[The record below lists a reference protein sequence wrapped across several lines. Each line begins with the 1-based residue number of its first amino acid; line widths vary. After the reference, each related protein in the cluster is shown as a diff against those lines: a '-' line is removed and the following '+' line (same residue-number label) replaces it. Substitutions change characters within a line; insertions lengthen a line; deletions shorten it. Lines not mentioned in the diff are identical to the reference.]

1 MKLSRQTI
9 LSAVALMLMLWA
21 PTAALAIPI
30 NGTFSIAGLSDATVM
45 ATALNFLCTVPGP
58 LTAPCPGPI
67 TLPPLPVPGPYGN
80 FTDTAGTGSFAP
92 YVTQGGYIGN
102 VSQATAPLNTPFL
115 LPNWIVYS
123 STPGNP
129 VLPPDIILDLRFIF
143 LGVDP
148 TALPGVGVCGGA
160 PVPGQTCTPIIPAL
174 VTAANPGGLSPY
186 NLQNIA
192 GGGSTASFAVAGTA
206 RRISSPG
213 DVSNFNG
220 TFTAQFND
228 PFQTVLGQLLS
239 TGAVS
244 NSYSATFVV
253 SAIPEPATES
263 LAIGAVLIL
272 AGLGL
277 RKKFTSRVR
286 A

>member
-9 LSAVALMLMLWA
+9 PSAVALMLMLWA

-30 NGTFSIAGLSDATVM
+30 NGTFNIAGGSNATVM
-45 ATALNFLCTVPGP
+45 ATSLLFACTVGS
-58 LTAPCPGPI
+58 LANAPCPAPGGS
-67 TLPPLPVPGPYGN
+67 PPFGN
-80 FTDTAGTGSFAP
+80 FLTSSGTDSFAGFA
-92 YVTQGGYIGN
+92 TQGGYIEN
-102 VSQATAPLNTPFL
+102 LSQGTTPLNQNFL
-115 LPNWIVYS
+115 LPNWIFFS
-123 STPGNP
+123 SSPGNP
-129 VLPPDIILDLRFIF
+129 IAVPDIRLDLRFIF

-148 TALPGVGVCGGA
+148 MALPGVGVCGGVPA
-160 PVPGQTCTPIIPAL
+160 PGQTCTPIIPAL
-174 VTAANPGGLSPY
+174 VSGANPGGVSPY
-186 NLQNIA
+186 NLQNVA
-192 GGGSTASFAVAGTA
+192 GGGSTASFALSGTA
-206 RRISSPG
+206 VRISTG
-213 DVSNFNG
+213 EVSNFNG
-220 TFTAQFND
+220 TFTAQFSD
-228 PFQTVLGQLLS
+228 PFQTVLGQLTT

-244 NSYSATFVV
+244 NSFSATFVV